1 MACDAVTLEALL
13 TSNGYEKLSD
23 YDALVC
29 LAYAF
34 GNGAGYNAQ
43 QAVNAAAANGYSKLS
58 DRDLDMA
65 LLKALCP

>member
-1 MACDAVTLEALL
+1 MACDAATLVALL
-13 TSNGYEKLSD
+13 TSDGYDRLSD

-29 LAYAF
+29 LAYVY
-34 GNGAGYNAQ
+34 GNSAGYTAQ
-43 QAVNAAAANGYSKLS
+43 QAINAATTNGYSKLS